1 VRTQKIANHKKCI
14 FSKSNL
20 ARVTK
25 FFGYIEDIESKFC
38 CKFRADRM
46 IISGAILISVNKFAN
61 LFLTLSANGDGA

>member
-1 VRTQKIANHKKCI
+1 MRTQKIAYHKKCI

-38 CKFRADRM
+38 CEFRADQM

-61 LFLTLSANGDGA
+61 FF